1 MDVHI
6 AAEHLAVGMYVTGLD
21 RPWIDTPFLLQGFI
35 IDDDEML
42 QLVRKHCKRATVDKS
57 ASVAGLFA
65 SEDTGDRPAN
75 RRSAHLAPEPSISSE
90 SVEAKGAEDQLN
102 LLSAVRDLFRRGDKN
117 PGGKVKPIVTYRNT
131 QSFPEEL
138 PAARVAHEVSS
149 EAVETFLNHLREET
163 LPEIDQI
170 GDAVRLVVDSMVRNP
185 SAMLYLSSLKEQ
197 GGYIYAHAI
206 DTSIHM
212 IAFGRQLG
220 FPHVD
225 LITLGEAG
233 MSLDIGKMKLPKALI
248 NFRGTLPNH
257 LRLQCQKHVAEGV
270 AMLSSAKDFSESV
283 VEIVAR
289 HHERFDGSGY
299 PGGLAG
305 EGIGL
310 FPSMAGIV
318 DTFTALTS
326 ERPYAKAISASEAL
340 RVLNQMRG
348 TLFQS
353 SLVDQ
358 FIQCVGIYPVGSLV
372 ELSTGD
378 IAIVIDINRSR
389 RMKPK
394 VMLVAGPDKKQLAK
408 PVDVDLA
415 MNARMVGGEAVTVL
429 RELPPSSF
437 GLRLA
442 DFFL

>member
-6 AAEHLAVGMYVTGLD
+6 ASEHLAVGMYVTHLD
-21 RPWIDTPFLLQGFI
+21 RPWIETPFLLQGFL
-35 IDDDEML
+35 IDDDETL
-42 QLVRKHCKRATVDKS
+42 ALVRKHCKRATVDKS

-65 SEDTGDRPAN
+65 SEDEPDRPVIRKAE
-75 RRSAHLAPEPSISSE
+75 AYVPEPIITIA
-90 SVEAKGAEDQLN
+90 SVEAKADEDQLN
-102 LLSAVRDLFRRGDKN
+102 LLSAVRELFRRGDKK
-117 PGGKVKPIVTYRNT
+117 PAGKAQPIVPYRDT
-131 QSFPEEL
+131 RTFPQEL
-138 PAARVAHEVSS
+138 PAAKVAHEVSS
-149 EAVETFLNHLREET
+149 EAVETFLDHLRQET

-197 GGYIYAHAI
+197 GGYVYAHAI
-206 DTSIHM
+206 DASIHM

-233 MSLDIGKMKLPKALI
+233 MSLDIGMMKLPKALI
-248 NFRGTLPNH
+248 NFRGRLPDK
-257 LRLQCQKHVAEGV
+257 LRLQCQRHVAEGV
-270 AMLSSAKDFSESV
+270 EMLSSAKDFSAEV

-299 PGGLAG
+299 PAGLAA
-305 EGIGL
+305 EEIGL
-310 FPSMAGIV
+310 FASMAGIV
-318 DTFTALTS
+318 DTFTALIS
-326 ERPYAKAISASEAL
+326 DRPYARAITASEAL
-340 RVLNQMRG
+340 RVLNQARG

-353 SLVDQ
+353 SLIDQ

-378 IAIVIDINRSR
+378 IAIVVDINRSR
-389 RMKPK
+389 RLKPK
-394 VMLVAGPDKKQLAK
+394 VMLVAGPDKKALSK
-408 PVDVDLA
+408 PVDLDLA
-415 MNARMVGGEAVTVL
+415 MNAKMVGGEVVTIL

-437 GLRLA
+437 GLKLA